1 MKEITLD
8 NFYYFFIIEKNKIM
22 NAFIAAVIDKKTI
35 LIANDGRLLKK
46 SFLGFIILMTAFQT
60 NALGE
65 IVRQVLVDA
74 YLQVSVFVGFTL
86 FIFIG
91 MDALTKFNITYILE
105 KTKKVHVIMASLSG
119 AIPGC
124 GGAIVVVT
132 QYIQG
137 RISFGSLVAVLTATM
152 GDAAFLL
159 LATEPKTGFLIFTLG
174 ALVGALSGYLVDLL
188 HGESYLQGDSKIKVE
203 FQKLKKTFVSRF
215 NIFWS
220 LIFLPG
226 FVIGLFVASQVDV
239 DKILNIPKDYSL
251 VSFLGLSGAILSI
264 FMWSLNPLSDFQ
276 CSTDRT
282 RNLLPRVVDTTNFVT
297 TWVICGF
304 LVFELFMYFTS
315 IDLEIFFNI
324 WLPFV
329 PLVAILFG
337 FLPGCGPQIIVTTFY
352 LNGYIPL
359 SAEIGNAISN
369 DGDALFPAIALA
381 PKAAII
387 ATLYSAVPAI
397 IFAYGFMLFFE

>member
-1 MKEITLD
+1 
-8 NFYYFFIIEKNKIM
+8 M
-22 NAFIAAVIDKKTI
+22 NAFISAVLEKKTI
-35 LIANDGRLLKK
+35 LVANEARLLKK
-46 SFLGFIILMTAFQT
+46 SFLGFVILAMAFQT
-60 NALGE
+60 NNFGDV
-65 IVRQVLVDA
+65 VRSTLVDA

-91 MDALTKFNITYILE
+91 MDALTKFNIAFILD
-105 KTKKVHVIMASLSG
+105 KTKKFHVVMASLLG
-119 AIPGC
+119 ALPGC

-159 LATEPKTGFLIFTLG
+159 LAAEPLTGFFIFGLG
-174 ALVGALSGYLVDLL
+174 AFVGSISGYIVDKI
-188 HGESYLQGDSKIKVE
+188 HGEEYLQGNLKLRVE
-203 FQKLKKTFVSRF
+203 FEKIVKTFVSKF
-215 NIFWS
+215 NIFWT
-220 LIFLPG
+220 LVFLPG
-226 FVIGLFVASQVDV
+226 FIVGLFVAFQQDV
-239 DKILNIPKDYSL
+239 DQILDLPE
-251 VSFLGLSGAILSI
+251 GLSITHTIGTVGAILCV

-276 CSTDRT
+276 CSTDRS
-282 RNLLPRVVDTTNFVT
+282 RNLLSRVVDTTNFVT

-304 LVFELFMYFTS
+304 LTF
-315 IDLEIFFNI
+315 EIFIYLTEYDLKAFFEI

-329 PLVAILFG
+329 PLIAILFG
-337 FLPGCGPQIIVTTFY
+337 LLPGCGPQILVTTSY
-352 LNGYIPL
+352 LNGFIPL

-387 ATLYSAVPAI
+387 ATLYSTIPAI
-397 IFAYGFMLFFE
+397 IFAYGYMFLFE

>member
-1 MKEITLD
+1 M
-8 NFYYFFIIEKNKIM
+8 
-22 NAFIAAVIDKKTI
+22 
-35 LIANDGRLLKK
+35 
-46 SFLGFIILMTAFQT
+46 AFQV
-60 NALGE
+60 NDFGDV
-65 IVRQVLVDA
+65 VRQALIDA

-91 MDALTKFNITYILE
+91 MDALTKFNIAYVLD
-105 KTKKVHVIMASLSG
+105 KTKKFHVIMASLLG
-119 AIPGC
+119 ALPGC

-159 LATEPKTGFLIFTLG
+159 LASEPFTGLFIFALG
-174 ALVGALSGYLVDLL
+174 ASVGALTGYIVDKI
-188 HGESYLQGDSKIKVE
+188 HGESYLQGNSKLKVE
-203 FQKLKKTFVSRF
+203 FEKLKKTFVSKF

-226 FVIGLFVASQVDV
+226 FVIGLFVAFQQDL
-239 DKILNIPKDYSL
+239 DQILKVPEGFSL
-251 VSFLGLSGAILSI
+251 VASLGLAGASLSI

-282 RNLLPRVVDTTNFVT
+282 RNLLSRVVDTTNFVT
-297 TWVICGF
+297 TWVICAF
-304 LVFELFMYFTS
+304 LTFEIFLYFTS
-315 IDLEIFFNI
+315 LNLKILFDV
-324 WLPFV
+324 WMPFV
-329 PLVAILFG
+329 PLVAILLG

-352 LNGYIPL
+352 LNGFIPL

-387 ATLYSAVPAI
+387 ATLYSAIPAL
-397 IFAYGFMLFFE
+397 IFAYGYMFLFE

>member
-1 MKEITLD
+1 
-8 NFYYFFIIEKNKIM
+8 M
-22 NAFIAAVIDKKTI
+22 NAFITAVIEKKTI
-35 LIANDGRLLKK
+35 LTANEGRLLKK
-46 SFLGFIILMTAFQT
+46 SFLGFTILIMAFQV
-60 NALGE
+60 NEFGDV
-65 IVRQVLVDA
+65 VRQALIDA

-91 MDALTKFNITYILE
+91 MDVLTKFNISYVLDR
-105 KTKKVHVIMASLSG
+105 TKKFHVIMASLLGSL
-119 AIPGC
+119 PGC

-159 LATEPKTGFLIFTLG
+159 LAAEPFTGFFIFALG
-174 ALVGALSGYLVDLL
+174 AIVGALTGFIVDKI
-188 HGESYLQGDSKIKVE
+188 HGKSYLQGNSKLKVE
-203 FQKLKKTFVSRF
+203 FEKLKKTFVSNF
-215 NIFWS
+215 NIFWT

-226 FVIGLFVASQVDV
+226 FVIGLFVAFQQDL
-239 DKILNIPKDYSL
+239 DQILKIPEGFSL
-251 VSFLGLSGAILSI
+251 VSSLGLAGASLSL

-282 RNLLPRVVDTTNFVT
+282 RNLLSRVVDTTNFVT

-304 LVFELFMYFTS
+304 LVFEIFMYITS
-315 IDLEIFFNI
+315 YDLKNFFDI

-329 PLVAILFG
+329 PLIAIIFG
-337 FLPGCGPQIIVTTFY
+337 FLPGCGPQIVVTTFY
-352 LNGYIPL
+352 LNGFIPL

-381 PKAAII
+381 PKAAVI
-387 ATLYSAVPAI
+387 ATLYSAIPAF
-397 IFAYGFMLFFE
+397 IFAYGYMFLFE

>member
-1 MKEITLD
+1 
-8 NFYYFFIIEKNKIM
+8 M
-22 NAFIAAVIDKKTI
+22 NAFIAAIIEKKTI
-35 LIANDGRLLKK
+35 LVANEARLLKK
-46 SFLGFIILMTAFQT
+46 SFLGITILAMAFQA
-60 NALGE
+60 NSFGE
-65 IVRQVLVDA
+65 MVRGTLVDA

-91 MDALTKFNITYILE
+91 MDALTRFNIQYLLD
-105 KTKKVHVIMASLSG
+105 KTKKFHVGMASLLG
-119 AIPGC
+119 ALPGC

-159 LATEPKTGFLIFTLG
+159 FAAEPVTGLFIFILG
-174 ALVGALSGYLVDLL
+174 AAVGTISGYIVDKI
-188 HGESYLQGDSKIKVE
+188 HGTNYLNGNSKIKVE
-203 FQKLKKTFVSRF
+203 FERVVKTFVSKF
-215 NIFWS
+215 NIFWI
-220 LIFLPG
+220 LVFLPG
-226 FVIGLFVASQVDV
+226 FIIGLFVALQVDI
-239 DKILNIPKDYSL
+239 DNLLGIPEGFSL
-251 VSFLGLSGAILSI
+251 KTTIGAIGAILCI

-282 RNLLPRVVDTTNFVT
+282 RNLLSRVVDTTNFVT

-304 LVFELFMYFTS
+304 LTFEIFIFFTE
-315 IDLEIFFNI
+315 IDLKTFFDI
-324 WLPFV
+324 WLPIV
-329 PLVAILFG
+329 PMIAILFG
-337 FLPGCGPQIIVTTFY
+337 FLPGCGPQIVVTTFY
-352 LNGYIPL
+352 LNGFIPL

-387 ATLYSAVPAI
+387 ATLYSAIPAI
-397 IFAYGFMLFFE
+397 IFAYGYMFLFE

>member
-1 MKEITLD
+1 
-8 NFYYFFIIEKNKIM
+8 M
-22 NAFIAAVIDKKTI
+22 NAFIAAVIEKKTI
-35 LIANDGRLLKK
+35 LIANEGRLLKK
-46 SFLGFIILMTAFQT
+46 SFLGFAILIMAFQV
-60 NALGE
+60 NDFGDV
-65 IVRQVLVDA
+65 VRQALIDA

-91 MDALTKFNITYILE
+91 MDALTKFNIPYVLD
-105 KTKKVHVIMASLSG
+105 KTKKFHVIMASLLG
-119 AIPGC
+119 ALPGC

-159 LATEPKTGFLIFTLG
+159 LAAEPFTGLFIFALG
-174 ALVGALSGYLVDLL
+174 ASVGALTGYIVDKI
-188 HGESYLQGDSKIKVE
+188 HGESYLQGNSKLKVE
-203 FQKLKKTFVSRF
+203 FEKLQKTFVSKF
-215 NIFWS
+215 NIFWT

-226 FVIGLFVASQVDV
+226 FVIGIFVAFQQDL
-239 DKILNIPKDYSL
+239 DQILKIPEGFSL
-251 VSFLGLSGAILSI
+251 VASLGLAGAMLSI

-282 RNLLPRVVDTTNFVT
+282 RNLLSRVVDTTNFVT

-304 LVFELFMYFTS
+304 LVFEIFMYITS
-315 IDLEIFFNI
+315 YDLKTFFEI

-329 PLVAILFG
+329 PMMAIFFG
-337 FLPGCGPQIIVTTFY
+337 FLPGCGPQIVVTTFY
-352 LNGYIPL
+352 LNGFIPL

-381 PKAAII
+381 PKAAVV
-387 ATLYSAVPAI
+387 ATLYSAIPAF
-397 IFAYGFMLFFE
+397 IFAYGYMFLFE

>member
-1 MKEITLD
+1 
-8 NFYYFFIIEKNKIM
+8 M
-22 NAFIAAVIDKKTI
+22 NAFIAAVLEKKTI
-35 LIANDGRLLKK
+35 LVANEARLLKK
-46 SFLGFIILMTAFQT
+46 SFLGIAILVMAFQT
-60 NALGE
+60 NNFGE
-65 IVRQVLVDA
+65 MVRSTLVDA

-91 MDALTKFNITYILE
+91 LDALTRFNISYILD
-105 KTKKVHVIMASLSG
+105 KTKKYHVVMASLLG
-119 AIPGC
+119 ALPGC

-159 LATEPKTGFLIFTLG
+159 LAAEPFTGLFIFGLG
-174 ALVGALSGYLVDLL
+174 AFVGTISGYIVDQI
-188 HGESYLQGDSKIKVE
+188 HGVNYLQGDSKIKIE
-203 FQKLKKTFVSRF
+203 FEKISKNFVSKF
-215 NIFWS
+215 NIFWT
-220 LIFLPG
+220 LIFIPG
-226 FVIGLFVASQVDV
+226 FVIGLFVAFQQDI
-239 DKILNIPKDYSL
+239 DQLLAIPED
-251 VSFLGLSGAILSI
+251 LSVVHSIGAAGAILCI

-276 CSTDRT
+276 CSTDRS
-282 RNLLPRVVDTTNFVT
+282 RNLLSRVVDTTNFVT

-304 LVFELFMYFTS
+304 LTFEIFMYFTEY
-315 IDLEIFFNI
+315 DLKIFFEI

-329 PLVAILFG
+329 PLMAIFMG
-337 FLPGCGPQIIVTTFY
+337 FLPGCGPQIVVTTFY
-352 LNGYIPL
+352 LNGIIPL

-397 IFAYGFMLFFE
+397 IFAYGYMFIFE